1 MRFCPATLGAL
12 QIPVDECAHGHQN
25 LSHGV
30 GEALLELRRDAVAQG
45 GQHAQQQVQLT
56 ASQTPSRTPVGSR
69 LLPAGRGHVGRTV
82 ATATGITPRTGI
94 TTATATAAGTRT
106 GISIAT
112 NLTTGTGPT
121 TGTGSGTATR
131 AGSGHGIAKQPLGS
145 GRSSVQTLLQTA
157 ECVRVGV
164 RTLSHQ
170 T

>member
-1 MRFCPATLGAL
+1 
-12 QIPVDECAHGHQN
+12 
-25 LSHGV
+25 
-30 GEALLELRRDAVAQG
+30 
-45 GQHAQQQVQLT
+45 
-56 ASQTPSRTPVGSR
+56 
-69 LLPAGRGHVGRTV
+69 VGRTV
-82 ATATGITPRTGI
+82 ATATRIPRTGI

-106 GISIAT
+106 GITTATAAGTRTGITTGIGIAT

>member
-1 MRFCPATLGAL
+1 VALTAL
-12 QIPVDECAHGHQN
+12 QIPVDQRPHGQQN
-25 LSHGV
+25 LAYGV

-106 GISIAT
+106 GITTGIGIAT

>member
-1 MRFCPATLGAL
+1 M
-12 QIPVDECAHGHQN
+12 
-25 LSHGV
+25 
-30 GEALLELRRDAVAQG
+30 
-45 GQHAQQQVQLT
+45 
-56 ASQTPSRTPVGSR
+56 
-69 LLPAGRGHVGRTV
+69 GRTV